1 MSGKRLSSENND
13 NESRSIVHNSKR
25 SSKDPS
31 VQSLR
36 KLPLL
41 MAQFK
46 KEKVQTEYE

>member
-1 MSGKRLSSENND
+1 MSGNRLSTEND
-13 NESRSIVHNSKR
+13 GNESRSIVPD
-25 SSKDPS
+25 SSSSLKDRS